1 MLDKNNPGFFKRERI
16 RPGFLLLCTI
26 MNFPLLVARRY
37 LFAKRSTNAI
47 NIITGISVF
56 GIAVGTMALILVLS
70 VFNGFEDL
78 LSDLFGHFNPELK
91 VTPAK
96 GKTFTA
102 DSLTL
107 GRIRALPGVA
117 TVSETLEEIAFFE
130 YEGAQDFGVL
140 KGVDDNFA
148 RINGIDSTVREGEYL
163 LIEEGRNCAVLGAGM
178 RNKLSINMNNPI
190 AALTIYMPTEK
201 QGGVLSKPFIT
212 RYAYPKG
219 TFSIQQDF
227 DNQYVL
233 TNLPFVRELLE
244 APPGTVSSLE
254 IKCKPGVQAATIK
267 KDLADILGEGF
278 IFKDR
283 YEQNEAFFKV
293 MQLEKWMGYAIT
305 CLMMILMVFNMVG
318 ALWMIVLDKQKDIST
333 LKSLGADDSA
343 IRRIFLSEGLLLTAL
358 GMVIG
363 MVLSIGLYIIQKTYG
378 IVSIP
383 QGFLVESYPI
393 SMRIWDFLTV
403 TLTVLSIGLL
413 ASLPPA
419 SRAVRVPA
427 FLREE

>member
-1 MLDKNNPGFFKRERI
+1 
-16 RPGFLLLCTI
+16 

-96 GKTFTA
+96 GKSFTA

-107 GRIRALPGVA
+107 EKIRALPGVA
-117 TVSETLEEIAFFE
+117 IVSETLEEIAFFE

-140 KGVDDNFA
+140 KGVDDLFA
-148 RINGIDSTVREGEYL
+148 RVNGIDSTVREGDYL
-163 LIEEGRNCAVLGAGM
+163 LAEDDRNCAVLGAGM
-178 RNKLSINMNNPI
+178 RNKLSVNVHNPI

-233 TNLPFVRELLE
+233 SNLQFVRELLE
-244 APPGTVSSLE
+244 APPGTVSALE
-254 IKCKPGVQAATIK
+254 IKCRPGASTTQVKKGLAA
-267 KDLADILGEGF
+267 ILGEGYV
-278 IFKDR
+278 FKDR

-293 MQLEKWMGYAIT
+293 MKLEKWMGYAIT
-305 CLMMILMVFNMVG
+305 CLMLILMAFNMVG
-318 ALWMIVLDKQKDIST
+318 ALWMIVLDKQKDISV
-333 LKSLGADDSA
+333 LKSLGADDPV
-343 IRRIFLSEGLLLTAL
+343 IRRIFLGEGMLLTAL
-358 GMVIG
+358 GMLIG
-363 MVLSIGLYIIQKTYG
+363 MALAVVLYAVQKTYG
-378 IVSIP
+378 IVTIP

-393 SMRIWDFLTV
+393 AMRIQDFLPV
-403 TLTVLSIGLL
+403 ALTVLGIGLL

-419 SRAVRVPA
+419 RRAVQVPA

>member
-1 MLDKNNPGFFKRERI
+1 
-16 RPGFLLLCTI
+16 
-26 MNFPLLVARRY
+26 MNFPFFVARRY

-96 GKTFTA
+96 GKTFTV

-107 GRIRALPGVA
+107 TKIRTLPGVA
-117 TVSETLEEIAFFE
+117 VASETLEEIAFFE

-140 KGVDDNFA
+140 KGVDDRFA
-148 RINGIDSTVREGEYL
+148 RVNGIDSTIREGDYL
-163 LIEEGRNCAVLGAGM
+163 LAEEGRNCAVLGAGM
-178 RNKLSINMNNPI
+178 RNKLSINVHNPI

-201 QGGVLSKPFIT
+201 QGGVLSKPVIT

-233 TNLPFVRELLE
+233 SNLPFVRELLD
-244 APPGTVSSLE
+244 APPETVSALE
-254 IKCKPGVQAATIK
+254 IKCRPGASTVQVK
-267 KDLADILGEGF
+267 KDLAAILGEGF
-278 IFKDR
+278 VFKDR

-293 MQLEKWMGYAIT
+293 MKLEKWMGYAIT
-305 CLMMILMVFNMVG
+305 CLMLILMAFNMVG
-318 ALWMIVLDKQKDIST
+318 ALWMIVLDKQKDISV
-333 LKSLGADDSA
+333 LKSLGADDLT
-343 IRRIFLSEGLLLTAL
+343 IRRIFLGEGLLLTAL
-358 GMVIG
+358 GMLIG
-363 MVLSIGLYIIQKTYG
+363 MALAVALYVIQKTYG
-378 IVSIP
+378 IVTIP

-393 SMRIWDFLTV
+393 SMRIWDFLPV
-403 TLTVLSIGLL
+403 SLTVLGIGLL

-419 SRAVRVPA
+419 RRAVRVPA

>member
-1 MLDKNNPGFFKRERI
+1 
-16 RPGFLLLCTI
+16 

-47 NIITGISVF
+47 NIIAGISVF
-56 GIAVGTMALILVLS
+56 GIAVGTAALILVLS

-96 GKTFTA
+96 GKTFDV

-107 GRIRALPGVA
+107 LRVRALPGVA

-130 YEGAQDFGVL
+130 YEGSQDFGVL
-140 KGVDDNFA
+140 KGVDSNFA
-148 RINGIDSTVREGEYL
+148 RVNGIDSTVQEGEYL
-163 LIEEGRNCAVLGAGM
+163 LAQEDRNCAVLGAGM
-178 RNKLSINMNNPI
+178 RNKLSVNVHNPI
-190 AALTIYMPTEK
+190 GALTVYMPVEK
-201 QGGVLSKPFIT
+201 QGGVLDKPFKI

-219 TFSIQQDF
+219 TFAIQQDF
-227 DNQYVL
+227 DNQYIL
-233 TNLPFVRELLE
+233 TNIGFMRELVD
-244 APPGTVSSLE
+244 APAGRVSALE
-254 IKCKPGVQAATIK
+254 IRCRPGVSPASVKSA
-267 KDLADILGEGF
+267 LPGILGEGF
-278 IFKDR
+278 VYKDR

-293 MQLEKWMGYAIT
+293 MKLEKWMGYAIT
-305 CLMMILMVFNMVG
+305 CLMLVLMAFNMVG
-318 ALWMIVLDKQKDIST
+318 ALWMVVLDKQKDIST
-333 LKSLGADDSA
+333 LKSLGASDQTV
-343 IRRIFLSEGLLLTAL
+343 RGIFLTEGLLLTVL

-363 MVLSIGLYIIQKTYG
+363 MAVAVGVYAVQKTYG
-378 IVSIP
+378 IVTIP

-393 SMRIWDFLTV
+393 AMRIWDFIPV
-403 TLTVLSIGLL
+403 TATVLGIGLL

-419 SRAVRVPA
+419 ARAVRVPA